1 MTGVNGVV
9 ADARVIAQAA
19 ADELERSDRGTSV
32 QAVLDRYV
40 SRAQS
45 RYRRPV
51 AGARAAAGRRQP
63 ATGDRAGAGA
73 RVTSVVRAGP
83 WSHLTPPDRHPG
95 RRSGSGDF
103 EGILSHGGTS
113 DEPLELIARA
123 VARSRSQEWSIVA
136 DVPIDEAVWTAIEET
151 SGIQMVDLAPGRRR
165 APAASSPR
173 PARRRRELGALRLDA
188 HRRQVGGRAAGLRSG
203 QGLGH
208 AGDRRRDGEGPGRA
222 GRHVPPPVERAGRGA
237 WPRPAS
243 LILGFIT
250 LLFLV
255 VEGAALAMG
264 WALARSITGNVHALF
279 QGTERLRLGDL
290 GHRIPI
296 RSRDQ
301 LGELA
306 ESFNAMSANIE
317 TLLEQAAE
325 KRRLEEELRI
335 AREIQ
340 MSLLPRHAAPM
351 AGLALAA
358 LCVPAREVGGDY
370 YDFFALGPR
379 RLGPARRRRGRQ
391 GDVGRALH
399 GGAEGADALAQPD
412 PRVAASAADRG
423 QPDHRREPRQPQLHH
438 HDLRRRR
445 PRAADADLRAG
456 RPHAARAPHGV
467 AAAAGAAGRAE
478 RHGRRPAARWPR
490 ASLRRAARGGHGA
503 ARSTATC
510 SCSTPTG

>member
-1 MTGVNGVV
+1 M
-9 ADARVIAQAA
+9 A
-19 ADELERSDRGTSV
+19 
-32 QAVLDRYV
+32 
-40 SRAQS
+40 
-45 RYRRPV
+45 
-51 AGARAAAGRRQP
+51 
-63 ATGDRAGAGA
+63 
-73 RVTSVVRAGP
+73 
-83 WSHLTPPDRHPG
+83 
-95 RRSGSGDF
+95 
-103 EGILSHGGTS
+103 
-113 DEPLELIARA
+113 
-123 VARSRSQEWSIVA
+123 
-136 DVPIDEAVWTAIEET
+136 EASA
-151 SGIQMVDLAPGRRR
+151 
-165 APAASSPR
+165 
-173 PARRRRELGALRLDA
+173 
-188 HRRQVGGRAAGLRSG
+188 
-203 QGLGH
+203 
-208 AGDRRRDGEGPGRA
+208 
-222 GRHVPPPVERAGRGA
+222 
-237 WPRPAS
+237 
-243 LILGFIT
+243 LILAIIT

-351 AGLALAA
+351 AGALARGA
-358 LCVPAREVGGDY
+358 LCAGARGGRRLLRFLRARPAPAR
-370 YDFFALGPR
+370 
-379 RLGPARRRRGRQ
+379 PARRRRGRQ

-399 GGAEGADALAQPD
+399 GGAEGADAVAQPD
-412 PRVAASAADRG
+412 PRVAASAPDRG
-423 QPDHRREPRQPQLHH
+423 QPDHRGEPRQPQLHH

-478 RHGRRPAARWPR
+478 RHGRRPPARWPR
-490 ASLRRAARGGHGA
+490 ASLRRAARGSHRS